1 MNGASGRHWP
11 SAVRVVST
19 HVVETGTDDDG
30 VVNDMIHDRVVVR
43 PLSRWCQFL
52 MRYCVR
58 GTALVMSF
66 RFFITSRREA
76 NVHFR

>member
-19 HVVETGTDDDG
+19 HVVETGADDD

-43 PLSRWCQFL
+43 PLSRWCRFL

-58 GTALVMSF
+58 GTALGSARKV
-66 RFFITSRREA
+66 A
-76 NVHFR
+76 HFGSWPSMAR